1 VLVAAA
7 LAATAALCVP
17 AASASRFL
25 QHGIFD
31 DASIHYGN
39 PDQVFPMLKQLNTEL
54 IRINLIWGGA
64 NGVAKRRP
72 ARPTNPNDPA
82 YDWSPY
88 DRTVHYAAQYG
99 MKVVFSIIGTPPWA
113 NKAAGVN
120 VAPTRM
126 LDLQR
131 FAAAAARRYSGSFA
145 GPDGRNLPPVRHWLA
160 WNEPNNPIFLKP
172 QYRKV
177 RGKFVMQGAIDYAKI
192 CNAIVRGIRTTSIGA
207 SKVACGVTGPRGNNN
222 PSSARTSTSP
232 LAFLRGMRKA
242 GAKGFDAYAHHPY
255 YGRRQETPS
264 TPPPQ
269 GSRGQAPTAI
279 TLGNINLL
287 IREVTR
293 LYGRKRIWITEYGY
307 QTNPPDRAFGVTF
320 AQQARYL
327 TQAHGI
333 ARRHPRIDMFLWFL
347 LRDERRYDGWQSGL
361 ITVSGKRKPAFAAF
375 RRLPG

>member
-1 VLVAAA
+1 
-7 LAATAALCVP
+7 
-17 AASASRFL
+17 
-25 QHGIFD
+25 
-31 DASIHYGN
+31 
-39 PDQVFPMLKQLNTEL
+39 
-54 IRINLIWGGA
+54 
-64 NGVAKRRP
+64 
-72 ARPTNPNDPA
+72 
-82 YDWSPY
+82 
-88 DRTVHYAAQYG
+88 

-192 CNAIVRGIRTTSIGA
+192 CNAIVRGIRTTTVGA

-287 IREVTR
+287 VREPQGGWSDYMWSSAERGHTR
-293 LYGRKRIWITEYGY
+293 PIVVLDEQAGRVHVFASGSG
-307 QTNPPDRAFGVTF
+307 TNGGIIYHKSSSMANISFPPGLGTPVIASDNDPTINNVSSTKQSVNATTGLLIIAADDSTTDV
-320 AQQARYL
+320 YL
-327 TQAHGI
+327 HN
-333 ARRHPRIDMFLWFL
+333 L
-347 LRDERRYDGWQSGL
+347 LNL
-361 ITVSGKRKPAFAAF
+361 N
-375 RRLPG
+375 